1 MVWFFA
7 AQNNSLSRITQIKC
21 VMNCAWQ
28 TYMQMLAPFSSFPEK
43 KHYLCVHSLTLKFIL
58 MTILSM
64 NPAMLLSLPS
74 GMEWLWIV
82 LVVIILFGGRKIP
95 ELARGIG
102 KGIREFNDAK
112 DGIKKEIET
121 GIKENPS
128 AKATS
133 TAPNQH
139 TNA

>member
-1 MVWFFA
+1 
-7 AQNNSLSRITQIKC
+7 
-21 VMNCAWQ
+21 
-28 TYMQMLAPFSSFPEK
+28 
-43 KHYLCVHSLTLKFIL
+43 

-64 NPAMLLSLPS
+64 NPMMLLSMPS

-121 GIKENPS
+121 GIKDNTANNS
-128 AKATS
+128 STS
-133 TAPNQH
+133 TNQ